1 MSKIES
7 HVRRAVRDVQLEFDD
22 TVTFQ
27 VCQFYLLRRLDDEQR
42 LGENIT
48 ALDQVRGM
56 AAASQHVAF
65 E

>member
-7 HVRRAVRDVQLEFDD
+7 HVRRAVRDVQLQFDD

-27 VCQFYLLRRLDDEQR
+27 VCQFYLLQSLNVEQR
-42 LGENIT
+42 LGENII
-48 ALDQVRGM
+48 AFDQGM
-56 AAASQHVAF
+56 KAASQHVTF

>member
-7 HVRRAVRDVQLEFDD
+7 HVRRAVRDVQLQFDD

-27 VCQFYLLRRLDDEQR
+27 VRQFYLLQRLNVEQR
-42 LGENIT
+42 FGENIT
-48 ALDQVRGM
+48 AFDQGM
-56 AAASQHVAF
+56 KAASQLVTF

>member
-1 MSKIES
+1 M
-7 HVRRAVRDVQLEFDD
+7 RRAVRDVQLQCDD

-27 VCQFYLLRRLDDEQR
+27 VCQFYLLQRLNVKQR

-48 ALDQVRGM
+48 AFDQGM
-56 AAASQHVAF
+56 KAASQHVTF

>member
-7 HVRRAVRDVQLEFDD
+7 HVRRAVRDVRLQFDD

-27 VCQFYLLRRLDDEQR
+27 VCQFYLLQRLNVEQR

-48 ALDQVRGM
+48 AFDQGM
-56 AAASQHVAF
+56 KAASQHVSF